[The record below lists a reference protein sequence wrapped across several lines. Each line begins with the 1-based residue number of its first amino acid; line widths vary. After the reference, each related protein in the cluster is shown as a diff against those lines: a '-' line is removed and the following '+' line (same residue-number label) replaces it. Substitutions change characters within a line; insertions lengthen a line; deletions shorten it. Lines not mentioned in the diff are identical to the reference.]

1 MTMPSRLTFGNY
13 VAAVDFDEEIGR
25 FHGRFINI
33 RDVVNFYGAS
43 VRDLEEEGRRS
54 LDVYIAFSREQGLTP
69 G

>member
-33 RDVVNFYGAS
+33 RDH
-43 VRDLEEEGRRS
+43 
-54 LDVYIAFSREQGLTP
+54 
-69 G
+69 